1 MIIDKIV
8 QARSY
13 SSSPGKEKI
22 TRSILKTLSW
32 RIIGTLDTVLI
43 TFLLVGELS
52 TAISVGGVE
61 LITKMVLYFL
71 HERAWNNIKWGN
83 E

>member
-43 TFLLVGELS
+43 TYLIVGELN

>member
-43 TFLLVGELS
+43 TFLIVGELS

>member
-1 MIIDKIV
+1 MILDKII
-8 QARSY
+8 QTRSSR
-13 SSSPGKEKI
+13 SSSGKEKI
-22 TRSILKTLSW
+22 TRSIIKTLSW
-32 RIIGTLDTVLI
+32 RIIGTLDTILI
-43 TFLLVGELS
+43 TFLIVGELN

>member
-43 TFLLVGELS
+43 TYLIVGELS

>member
-1 MIIDKIV
+1 MIIDKII
-8 QARSY
+8 QTRSS

-43 TFLLVGELS
+43 TFLIVGELS

-71 HERAWNNIKWGN
+71 HERAWNTIKWGN